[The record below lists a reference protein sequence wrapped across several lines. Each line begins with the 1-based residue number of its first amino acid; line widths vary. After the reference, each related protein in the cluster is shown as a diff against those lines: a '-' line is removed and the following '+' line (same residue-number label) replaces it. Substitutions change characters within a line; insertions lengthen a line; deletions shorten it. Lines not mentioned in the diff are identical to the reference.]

1 LELLKTAKSKVAFI
15 SGGEEKEDGS
25 APLSTRGEL
34 LLDVVLLPDVV
45 LLLDVVLLP
54 DVVLLLEPPPHE
66 DRRMIQQMKKLLI
79 IEFTWKAQS
88 LHLL

>member
-1 LELLKTAKSKVAFI
+1 LKTAESKVAFI

-34 LLDVVLLPDVV
+34 LLDVVLL
-45 LLLDVVLLP
+45 LD
-54 DVVLLLEPPPHE
+54 PPPHE
-66 DRRMIQQMKKLLI
+66 DRRMIQQIKKLLF
-79 IEFTWKAQS
+79 IEFTWKTQS